1 MTTLAQGQKH
11 NKPAVLAGFLLLT
24 VIAAFFALT
33 ILWNGRT
40 STFAAVKPI
49 PQIKYQPHAV
59 EKHGSDALAIR
70 KCLNDKG
77 GADQIWRSFDKK
89 TFYLWCELPDGRWGF
104 MAIVRDVI
112 DRLWYES
119 TSFVKGD
126 GTMGTLLRYM
136 EKFGTRFNG
145 PYPWGT

>member
-1 MTTLAQGQKH
+1 MTTLAHQQNH
-11 NKPAVLAGFLLLT
+11 NRPNLLAGFIVFLAA
-24 VIAAFFALT
+24 IALFILITALRAQSPA
-33 ILWNGRT
+33 I
-40 STFAAVKPI
+40 AAVKPI
-49 PQIKYQPHAV
+49 PQIQYQPHAV

-77 GADQIWRSFDKK
+77 GADEIWRSFDKK
-89 TFYLWCELPDGRWGF
+89 TFYLWCHLPDGRWGF
-104 MAIVRDVI
+104 MAIVRDAI

-126 GTMGTLLRYM
+126 GTMGALLKYM

-145 PYPWGT
+145 PYPW

>member
-1 MTTLAQGQKH
+1 MTTLAQQNH
-11 NKPAVLAGFLLLT
+11 NKPAFLAGFIILLA
-24 VIAAFFALT
+24 IAAFFALT
-33 ILWNGRT
+33 IFRGT
-40 STFAAVKPI
+40 PSSTIAAVKPI
-49 PQIKYQPHAV
+49 PQIQYQPHAV

-77 GADQIWRSFDKK
+77 GADEIWRSFDKK
-89 TFYLWCELPDGRWGF
+89 TYYLWCHLPEGRWGF
-104 MAIVRDVI
+104 MAIVQDAI

-126 GTMGTLLRYM
+126 GTMGTLLKYL

-145 PYPWGT
+145 PYPWQ

>member
-1 MTTLAQGQKH
+1 MTTLAHQQNH
-11 NKPAVLAGFLLLT
+11 NKFGILAGLIVFLA
-24 VIAAFFALT
+24 IIAFFALT
-33 ILWNGRT
+33 T
-40 STFAAVKPI
+40 SRGIQSSTIATIKPI
-49 PQIKYQPHAV
+49 PQIQYQPHAV

-77 GADQIWRSFDKK
+77 GADQIWRTLDKK
-89 TFYLWCELPDGRWGF
+89 TFYLWCHLPDGRWGF
-104 MAIVRDVI
+104 MAIVQDAI

-126 GTMGTLLRYM
+126 GTIGALLKYM

-145 PYPWGT
+145 PYPW

>member
-1 MTTLAQGQKH
+1 MTTLAQQNH
-11 NKPAVLAGFLLLT
+11 NKPAFLAGFIILLA
-24 VIAAFFALT
+24 IAAFFALT
-33 ILWNGRT
+33 T
-40 STFAAVKPI
+40 SRDAPSSSIATIKPI
-49 PQIKYQPHAV
+49 PQIQYQPHAV

-77 GADQIWRSFDKK
+77 GADEIWRSFDKK
-89 TFYLWCELPDGRWGF
+89 TYYLWCHLPEGRWGF
-104 MAIVRDVI
+104 MAIVQDAI

-126 GTMGTLLRYM
+126 GTMGTLLKYL

-145 PYPWGT
+145 PYPWQ

>member
-1 MTTLAQGQKH
+1 MTTLAHQQNH
-11 NKPAVLAGFLLLT
+11 NRSNILAGFIVFLAAIALL
-24 VIAAFFALT
+24 
-33 ILWNGRT
+33 ILIPTLRAQ
-40 STFAAVKPI
+40 SPAFAAVKPI
-49 PQIKYQPHAV
+49 PQIQYQPHAV

-89 TFYLWCELPDGRWGF
+89 TFYLWCQLPDERWGF
-104 MAIVRDVI
+104 MAIVQDAV

-126 GTMGTLLRYM
+126 GAMGNLLKYM

-145 PYPWGT
+145 PYPWQ

>member
-1 MTTLAQGQKH
+1 MTTLVRQQNHNRLNILVGFIVFLATTALLILATTLRAQY
-11 NKPAVLAGFLLLT
+11 PAT
-24 VIAAFFALT
+24 
-33 ILWNGRT
+33 
-40 STFAAVKPI
+40 VKPI
-49 PQIKYQPHAV
+49 PQIQYQPHAV

-89 TFYLWCELPDGRWGF
+89 TFYLWCQLPDKRWGF
-104 MAIVRDVI
+104 MAIVQDAV

-126 GTMGTLLRYM
+126 GQMGNLLKYM
-136 EKFGTRFNG
+136 EKFGAKFNG
-145 PYPWGT
+145 PYPWQ